1 VSTQFEKDL
10 YMLQWTM
17 NCFLEGGSTEVRP
30 CDLRVWVDP
39 DSKELLDALRD
50 WERKGFIQIV
60 REPREC
66 KEKEVCVKL
75 LKEVQAVEE
84 PKDLREG

>member
-1 VSTQFEKDL
+1 
-10 YMLQWTM
+10 MLQWTM

-39 DSKELLDALRD
+39 GSEELLNALRA

-66 KEKEVCVKL
+66 NEMEVCLNL
-75 LKEVQAVEE
+75 LKEVAALEE
-84 PKDLREG
+84 PNDLREG